1 MSGTDK
7 KAYEGEI
14 PEAVREAVEAKAADG
29 KIACP
34 TLRKLAEDTG
44 VAYRVAGA
52 AADEIGVKV
61 RDCDLGCF

>member
-14 PEAVREAVEAKAADG
+14 PQEVRDAVAAKAADG

-34 TLRKLAEDTG
+34 ALRKLGEDMG
-44 VAYRVAGA
+44 VGYRVAGA
-52 AADEIGVKV
+52 AADELGIKV

>member
-7 KAYEGEI
+7 TAYEGEI
-14 PEAVREAVEAKAADG
+14 PQEVREAVQVKAADG

-34 TLRKLAEDTG
+34 TLRKLAEDMG
-44 VAYRVAGA
+44 VGYRVAGA
-52 AADEIGVKV
+52 AADDIGVKV